1 MSRQAAIVCVSDH
14 KASGL
19 VPALAAGIHY
29 PIAETRLADVA
40 HSIASTQPTAVIVA
54 DPRLDADALATIAA
68 QVEALEGAYIPVL
81 ACLPENPVGAS
92 CVLPITMDGSPLR
105 IVARLRSALRVR
117 ALHGTVQRR
126 AAAQDILARP
136 QDSNATVLV
145 AGRGGGYPAL
155 TTAVAQRCALI
166 GALSF
171 ETAQRFL
178 NDRDV
183 DGLIIGDGFS
193 VRAVETFVDAL
204 SADARFRDLPLV
216 VADSRI
222 GALDLD
228 LLPNADCVRG
238 GPERVVAH
246 LLPLARLH
254 AFAAQ
259 LRRWVRSLDSKGLVD
274 TDTGLLTCDA
284 FMRDLVQAMDDCKK
298 RTGTLSL
305 ARFSFPGIDQRT
317 SVDAARIVGRLVRGT
332 DFACQDDDG
341 SIHVAFGDTDLKAA
355 HIVARRIASVLKH
368 TMLVPDADASRLN
381 PEVALVTRKP
391 ADTAETL
398 LARVLPAIAA
408 E

>member
-1 MSRQAAIVCVSDH
+1 
-14 KASGL
+14 L

-29 PIAETRLADVA
+29 PIAETRVADAA
-40 HSIASTQPTAVIVA
+40 HSIASTQPAAVIVA
-54 DPRLDADALATIAA
+54 EPGLDADALATIVAH
-68 QVEALEGAYIPVL
+68 VEALEGAYIPIL
-81 ACLPENPVGAS
+81 AYLPDNLSGAS
-92 CVLPITMDGSPLR
+92 SALPIAIEGSPLR
-105 IVARLRSALRVR
+105 VVARLRSALRVR

-126 AAAQDILARP
+126 AAAAEIAVAKPL
-136 QDSNATVLV
+136 DSNATVLV

-155 TTAVAQRCALI
+155 TTAVAQRSALI

-183 DGLIIGDGFS
+183 DGLIIGDGFP
-193 VRAVETFVDAL
+193 VRAVEAFVDAL
-204 SADARFRDLPLV
+204 GADARFRDLPLV

-228 LLPNADCVRG
+228 LMPNADCVRG
-238 GPERVVAH
+238 GTERVVAH
-246 LLPLARLH
+246 LMPLARLH
-254 AFAAQ
+254 AFSAQ

-298 RTGTLSL
+298 KANTLSL
-305 ARFSFPGIDQRT
+305 ARFSFPGIDRHAG
-317 SVDAARIVGRLVRGT
+317 VDAARIVGRLVRGT

-368 TMLVPDADASRLN
+368 TMLAPDADVPRLN
-381 PEVALVTRKP
+381 PEIALVTRKP

>member
-1 MSRQAAIVCVSDH
+1 MSRQAAIVCVSDQR
-14 KASGL
+14 ASGL
-19 VPALAAGIHY
+19 VAALAAGIHY
-29 PIAETRLADVA
+29 PIAETRVADVA
-40 HSIASTQPTAVIVA
+40 HSIASTQPAAVIVA
-54 DPRLDADALATIAA
+54 EPGLDADALATIVA
-68 QVEALEGAYIPVL
+68 QVEALEGAYVPVL
-81 ACLPENPVGAS
+81 ACLPDNSGAPS
-92 CVLPITMDGSPLR
+92 VLPIAMDGSPLR
-105 IVARLRSALRVR
+105 VVARLRSALRVR

-126 AAAQDILARP
+126 ASDDEIAVAKP

-155 TTAVAQRCALI
+155 TTAVAQRSALI

-171 ETAQRFL
+171 ETAQRYL

-183 DGLIIGDGFS
+183 DGLVVGDGFS
-193 VRAVETFVDAL
+193 VRAVEAFVDTL
-204 SADARFRDLPLV
+204 GADARFRDLPLV
-216 VADSRI
+216 VADSRV

-246 LLPLARLH
+246 LMPLAHLH
-254 AFAAQ
+254 AFAAR

-284 FMRDLVQAMDDCKK
+284 FMRDLVQAIDDRKK
-298 RTGTLSL
+298 KTGTLSL
-305 ARFSFPGIDQRT
+305 ARFSFPGLDRHA
-317 SVDAARIVGRLVRGT
+317 SVDAARIVGRLVRDT

-355 HIVARRIASVLKH
+355 HVVARRIASVLKH
-368 TMLVPDADASRLN
+368 TMLMPDTDAPRLN